1 VVLSNASI
9 LKNFSDADSLINE
22 PDMAGFLNKSLAL
35 RITRMARAPE
45 NITGFTWRKKTPHGV
60 NHAGLNLA

>member
-1 VVLSNASI
+1 
-9 LKNFSDADSLINE
+9 
-22 PDMAGFLNKSLAL
+22 MAGFLNKSLAL

>member
-1 VVLSNASI
+1 
-9 LKNFSDADSLINE
+9 
-22 PDMAGFLNKSLAL
+22 MAGFLNKSLAL
-35 RITRMARAPE
+35 RITRLPRARG